1 MQLKQ
6 LKLMSKIVNNYK
18 IFLHL
23 QKIWYN
29 VVRVGE
35 L

>member
-1 MQLKQ
+1 MQSWLGKV
-6 LKLMSKIVNNYK
+6 SKIVNRNK

-35 L
+35 I